1 MTQSRGF
8 SQALARGMG
17 TQDRVHDSRVG
28 AMLTFPAFGPLHL
41 GPTHKIFTPGRM
53 ISPSLRDAT
62 PSNLAAFTAETPRI
76 NRRRMRNSE
85 VSSVRPAIK
94 ASGETR
100 PDPTWPT
107 WN

>member
-1 MTQSRGF
+1 MTRSRGF
-8 SQALARGMG
+8 SPHLARGMG
-17 TQDRVHDSRVG
+17 TKDRVHGSQVG

-41 GPTHKIFTPGRM
+41 GPTPKIFTPGRM

-62 PSNLAAFTAETPRI
+62 PSNLAAFTAEIPRM
-76 NRRRMRNSE
+76 NRHQMRNSE
-85 VSSVRPAIK
+85 VSSVRSAIK

-100 PDPTWPT
+100 PDTTWPT